1 MNRSEPKALRSPTSR
16 DPKEA
21 ARTEFGTALGGDAPV
36 SSGAA
41 RPGGCNPQAG
51 SRRHPQV
58 QEAPPGKLQP
68 ERDSHSESHHAQHHT
83 PPGGAPHTHYQCG
96 CFWGRPGPGGPLGE
110 VGCRGSLWGAEGKE
124 HSNSG
129 LFARRC
135 SPRQGWRMGC
145 CFLSRRPGAWTQ
157 EEMAGLGWEG
167 GRRPAQLPEG
177 GMGHRRRLWSLP
189 SPLPLVPPSPRPDF
203 PFGAT
208 PAWVNRALHFS
219 SQREH
224 PPQAHLLLPR

>member
-1 MNRSEPKALRSPTSR
+1 M
-16 DPKEA
+16 
-21 ARTEFGTALGGDAPV
+21 GTHLCPPGQPGQ
-36 SSGAA
+36 GAA
-41 RPGGCNPQAG
+41 TRKQGVGGTPR
-51 SRRHPQV
+51 SRRHPLGSCSRRGTPIQKV
-58 QEAPPGKLQP
+58 TMPSTTHLQ
-68 ERDSHSESHHAQHHT
+68 
-83 PPGGAPHTHYQCG
+83 GAPLTHITG
-96 CFWGRPGPGGPLGE
+96 VGASGEGRGLVGPWGRWAAGAACGE
-110 VGCRGSLWGAEGKE
+110 QRARSTQIRVCLRGDAPQDK
-124 HSNSG
+124 
-129 LFARRC
+129 R
-135 SPRQGWRMGC
+135 WRMGC